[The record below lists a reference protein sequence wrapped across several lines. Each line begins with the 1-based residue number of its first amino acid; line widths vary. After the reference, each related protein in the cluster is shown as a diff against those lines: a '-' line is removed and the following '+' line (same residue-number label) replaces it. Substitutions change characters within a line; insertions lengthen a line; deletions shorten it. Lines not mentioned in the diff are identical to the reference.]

1 MWYKLTAI
9 LKLPSVASLA
19 LTRYVGLFILM
30 VSGWFRVN
38 GWRGIT
44 FVRLNNSEQF
54 YEIIIP
60 VHLKD
65 ILVLF
70 NSPLRVVLVT
80 NWLPGAETAS
90 NL

>member
-1 MWYKLTAI
+1 MLLVFFKGGTD
-9 LKLPSVASLA
+9 
-19 LTRYVGLFILM
+19 R
-30 VSGWFRVN
+30 SGIDRHLETFSRIIHIN
-38 GWRGIT
+38 GQWVVLGEWWRGIA
-44 FVRLNNSEQF
+44 FVRLKNSEQF